1 MATKEQQLIDM
12 IKPVVE
18 SLGYEFWGLE
28 YVAQGKNSVLCI
40 YIESENGINVDDC
53 ANVSRQASAVLDV
66 EDPISSEYNLEVS
79 SPGLDRPLFTL
90 DQFQRNVGEFVD
102 VRLRYP
108 FEGRRNFKGR
118 LVAIEGEDAVVHVD
132 EHEYLLP
139 VDSIDKANVI
149 YQFNK
154 DKK

>member
-12 IKPVVE
+12 LKPVVE

-28 YVAQGKNSVLCI
+28 YVSQGKNSVLCI

-90 DQFQRNVGEFVD
+90 DQFQRNVGEFVE

-118 LVAIEGEDAVVHVD
+118 LVAVEGEDAVVHVD
-132 EHEYLLP
+132 DHEYLLP
-139 VDSIDKANVI
+139 VEGIDKANVI